1 MSAAE
6 PAVRSTHP
14 RIHRVV
20 GALAAALIVVGA
32 TVLAGWALGSEALR
46 AFGSDI
52 NVKANTAGG
61 LLLSGISLAL
71 VRPGRRAAH
80 AAGVAAAMVVLAV
93 GAGTLSQHLFGW
105 DLRIDQLLFSEPP
118 GRAATTSPGR
128 MGPPASTC
136 FALAGVA
143 LVLLHVRRSIRLA
156 QVLSTVVVMWALL
169 AILGY
174 AYGAQEL
181 YGVARYTGIALV
193 TALAL
198 LALGL
203 GLLAAR
209 ADEGPVAVISSD
221 LASGASAREMLLAAL
236 LLPALLGWIRIL
248 GQRLGYYDTGFGAA
262 IFALALMVFFS
273 AVVWRNAARIADSE
287 RRLLAAETET
297 ARLYR
302 EAQEAV
308 RVRDTFLS
316 VAGHELRTPLNA
328 LKLQLYNARRRA
340 LAADS
345 TESDKSLSR
354 LQAQIER
361 LIALTNDLLDV
372 SRIQSGRLV
381 LDLADIDL
389 TAVAREVVSR
399 LAEGA
404 ERAGSRLILNA
415 DAPVRGRWDGFR
427 LDQVLTNL
435 IANALKFGKGGP
447 VEVAVVRRNGAAIL
461 SVRDE
466 GIGIAPKDQARIFER
481 FERAVEDRSF
491 GGMGLGLW
499 ICKQI
504 VEAHGG
510 TLSVESAPGSGSR
523 FDAALP
529 IEPVH
534 EHISER

>member
-1 MSAAE
+1 MREIGGEPTLPPDPGRLARAIGAALF
-6 PAVRSTHP
+6 A
-14 RIHRVV
+14 V
-20 GALAAALIVVGA
+20 GAIVLV
-32 TVLAGWALGSEALR
+32 GWALDLEALR
-46 AFGSDI
+46 SFGADI
-52 NVKANTAGG
+52 NVKANTAAG
-61 LLLSGISLAL
+61 LLLSGLSLAL
-71 VRPGRRAAH
+71 VRARSVAARIAGL
-80 AAGVAAAMVVLAV
+80 AAGVLVALLGAA
-93 GAGTLSQHLFGW
+93 TLSQHLAGW
-105 DLRIDQLLFSEPP
+105 DLGIDQVLFTEPP

-136 FALAGVA
+136 FAIAGVA
-143 LVLLHVRRSIRLA
+143 LVLLHARRSIRLA
-156 QVLSTVVVMWALL
+156 QALATVVVAWALL

-181 YGVARYTGIALV
+181 YGVAQYTGIALV

-198 LALGL
+198 FALGL

-209 ADEGPVAVISSD
+209 ADEGPVSVISSD

-236 LLPALLGWIRIL
+236 LLPALLGWVRIL

-273 AVVWRNAARIADSE
+273 AVVWRNAARIAESE
-287 RRLLAAETET
+287 RRLLEAKAET
-297 ARLYR
+297 ARLYG

-308 RVRDTFLS
+308 RLRDTFLS

-345 TESDKSLSR
+345 TESDESLSR
-354 LQAQIER
+354 LQAQIDR

-372 SRIQSGRLV
+372 SRIQSGRLLLDV
-381 LDLADIDL
+381 SETDLADL
-389 TAVAREVVSR
+389 ARDVVSR
-399 LAEGA
+399 LSEGA
-404 ERAGSRLILNA
+404 ERAGSSLTLNA
-415 DAPVRGRWDGFR
+415 DGAVRGTWDGFR

-435 IANALKFGKGGP
+435 IANALKFGRGGP
-447 VEVAVVRRNGAAIL
+447 VEVAVAGRDGEAFL

-466 GIGIAPKDQARIFER
+466 GIGIAAEDHARIFER

-499 ICKQI
+499 ISKQI

-510 TLSVESAPGSGSR
+510 RLTVQSAPGSGAR
-523 FDAALP
+523 FEVALP
-529 IEPVH
+529 LRTPAGGT
-534 EHISER
+534 RPTY

>member
-1 MSAAE
+1 MREIGGEPTLPPDPGRLARAIGAALF
-6 PAVRSTHP
+6 A
-14 RIHRVV
+14 V
-20 GALAAALIVVGA
+20 GAIVLV
-32 TVLAGWALGSEALR
+32 GWALELEALR
-46 AFGSDI
+46 SFGSDI
-52 NVKANTAGG
+52 NVKANTAAG
-61 LLLSGISLAL
+61 LLLSGLALAL
-71 VRPGRRAAH
+71 VRARSVAARIAGL
-80 AAGVAAAMVVLAV
+80 AAGVLVALLGAA
-93 GAGTLSQHLFGW
+93 TLSQHLAGW
-105 DLRIDQLLFSEPP
+105 DLGIDQVLFTEPP

-136 FALAGVA
+136 FAIAGVA
-143 LVLLHVRRSIRLA
+143 LVLLHARRSIRLA
-156 QVLSTVVVMWALL
+156 QALATVVVAWALL

-181 YGVARYTGIALV
+181 YGVAQYTGIALV

-198 LALGL
+198 FALGL

-209 ADEGPVAVISSD
+209 ADEGPVSVISSD

-236 LLPALLGWIRIL
+236 LLPALLGWVRIL

-273 AVVWRNAARIADSE
+273 AVVWRNAARIAESE
-287 RRLLAAETET
+287 RRLLEAKAET
-297 ARLYR
+297 ARLYG

-308 RVRDTFLS
+308 RLRDTFLS

-345 TESDKSLSR
+345 TESDQSLSR
-354 LQAQIER
+354 LQAQIDR

-372 SRIQSGRLV
+372 SRIQSGRLLLDV
-381 LDLADIDL
+381 SETDLAEL
-389 TAVAREVVSR
+389 ARDVVSR
-399 LAEGA
+399 LSEGA
-404 ERAGSRLILNA
+404 ERAGSSLTLSA
-415 DAPVRGRWDGFR
+415 DGAVRGTWDGFR

-435 IANALKFGKGGP
+435 IANALKFGRGGP
-447 VEVAVVRRNGAAIL
+447 VEVAVAGRDGEAFL

-466 GIGIAPKDQARIFER
+466 GIGIAAEDHARIFER

-499 ICKQI
+499 ISKQI

-510 TLSVESAPGSGSR
+510 RLTVQSAPGSGAR
-523 FDAALP
+523 FEVALP
-529 IEPVH
+529 LRTPAGGT
-534 EHISER
+534 RPTY